1 MPIPIDFSKLAA
13 QDVLDLAS
21 FIEHEAEER
30 YLTFAVHLEA
40 YGDADGAAFF
50 RRMAALEGAHG
61 AQIEVRRTARFADL
75 PGHVRDAVEWDVE
88 GPQLDRS
95 RTSLGVNEAF
105 GMALASEI
113 RARDFFA
120 GALEHMTGTRTAEM
134 LAELHRDEVGH
145 VRMIEEEMTR
155 RGLSPL
161 TASA

>member
-40 YGDADGAAFF
+40 HGDAEGAAFF

-61 AQIEVRRTARFADL
+61 AQIEGRRVVRFADL

-88 GPQLDRS
+88 GPRLDRS
-95 RTSLGVNEAF
+95 RTSLGVGEAF
-105 GMALASEI
+105 ALALASEV

-120 GALEHMTGTRTAEM
+120 GALEHLTEPRTAEV
-134 LAELHRDEVGH
+134 LAELHGDEVGH
-145 VRMIEEEMTR
+145 VRMIEEEMSR
-155 RGLSPL
+155 RGLGPL
-161 TASA
+161 AASA